1 MFPNNSLV
9 GEIQW
14 RQPSD
19 FGANYTVLSPVSVIP
34 DVDSDGV
41 QDLIIFIATEDKVCH
56 SGAVIN
62 AVARPQGIAGMLFIS
77 ILSFKRKCPE
87 ASGTCGFGAGSFPR
101 CRDVLPYQCKC
112 FMVKKKR
119 RKELARNPSPFSV
132 CAPRCVW
139 GEPGQDE
146 LAVFWDAAQRS
157 GSEQTLT
164 GLALR

>member
-1 MFPNNSLV
+1 MFPNNCLA

-19 FGANYTVLSPVSVIP
+19 FGANYTVLSPISVIP

-62 AVARPQGIAGMLFIS
+62 VVARPQGIAGMLFIS

-87 ASGTCGFGAGSFPR
+87 ASATCGFGAGSFSP

-112 FMVKKKR
+112 FMVKKKEE
-119 RKELARNPSPFSV
+119 KSWPGIPPLFQSALLVVCGVSPSKMSLQFSGMLLREV
-132 CAPRCVW
+132 
-139 GEPGQDE
+139 
-146 LAVFWDAAQRS
+146 AVNKP
-157 GSEQTLT
+157 
-164 GLALR
+164 